1 MFDSVWI
8 RKRKKLPGVIERLL
22 VLSERVE
29 NRFCFCQMGARA
41 QRVPSGTGSAV
52 PSDRP

>member
-22 VLSERVE
+22 VLAERVE
-29 NRFCFCQMGARA
+29 NRFCFYQTGARA
-41 QRVPSGTGSAV
+41 QSTFGNGERSTI
-52 PSDRP
+52 